1 MPKLKHMGFSLPAGN
16 RWEVNKDEGIATT
29 PGLAPHSSYCQAL
42 LPDRAV
48 TEHLKKTV
56 EVDTSSDSLYIL
68 DRNGYLYTSPVPDTA
83 SSDPLLEKIGYVGP
97 GRPLGYHIH
106 PHTGHLII
114 CDSLKGLTQ
123 YKLETKEL
131 QILANQDDNGIP
143 ITYAN
148 DLDISEKTGD
158 IYFTD
163 STKIPP
169 ALNREGFYD
178 TMMSYVLTAM
188 QGQGTGRLLV
198 YSPDASPASASPPT
212 SNRDSSKESLSS
224 STGGTARVL
233 VDGLYF
239 ANGTK
244 SVLIDSLPG
253 YPDGISRVVADTTS
267 PDSVDAFWI
276 AIIVGD
282 SPILKAVYKGGKNAR
297 WLASWLLQVIP
308 PPVKPFG
315 MVMKVSGDG
324 EVLQVYKDP
333 KGKIIS
339 GISGVQEVDNKLW
352 MGHLTGNY
360 VSYLEL

>member
-1 MPKLKHMGFSLPAGN
+1 MLVIFAA
-16 RWEVNKDEGIATT
+16 E
-29 PGLAPHSSYCQAL
+29 
-42 LPDRAV
+42 
-48 TEHLKKTV
+48 TV

-239 ANGTK
+239 ANGVALARDESYVLVAETSSKRVWKVFLKGEKAGTK